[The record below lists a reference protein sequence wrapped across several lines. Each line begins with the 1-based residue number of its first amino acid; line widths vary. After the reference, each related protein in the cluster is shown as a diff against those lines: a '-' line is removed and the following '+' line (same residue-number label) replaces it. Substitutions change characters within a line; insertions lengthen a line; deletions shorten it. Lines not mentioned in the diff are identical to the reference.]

1 MLSDGERVV
10 LFQIYKLLRVRG
22 VAFTTRR
29 DVTSSVPGGRAPEAI
44 FEKLCSEGYALE
56 IHGVL
61 MLTATGLEECIR
73 SLRP

>member
-1 MLSDGERVV
+1 MLSSGDREV
-10 LFQIYKLLRVRG
+10 LLQIYRLLHARD

-29 DVTSSVPGGRAPEAI
+29 EVTNFAPGREAPAAI

-56 IHGVL
+56 IRGAL

-73 SLRP
+73 KR